1 MPIEIK
7 ILLAVL
13 GAILALLCVGIAIL
27 LIRTLRFKPAPALAE
42 EIEPVFVNSE
52 KATHDLAE
60 MIKCKTIS
68 NRDRSLEDEAE
79 FERFKALLPEL
90 FPLVF
95 KKCTAEYPTDRS
107 ILLHWK
113 GKKSDAPTVLMSHFD
128 VVSVVEEDWEKPAF
142 EGIIDKG
149 VLWGRGTLDTKGT
162 LNGALQAAEAL
173 MEEGFVPEND
183 IYFAFSGN
191 EEINGGGSPAIVD
204 LFEER
209 GITPGLVVDEG
220 GAVVEGVFPGVKQP
234 IALIG
239 ICEKGMLNV
248 KYTVKGGGGHSSSP
262 APHTPVGRLSKACC
276 KLENHPFKF
285 HLHPAARAMFDTLG
299 RHSTFLYRLIFAN
312 VKVFAPILDIYTR
325 LTGGE
330 FNATVR
336 TTTAFTMMEGSK
348 GVNVIPPVA
357 YMMSNHRLAPGDT
370 QESVMAEIKKVCEDE
385 HVKVERL
392 EGMDPSR
399 TSLTEGE
406 AFDRV
411 RDVVHKTWPEAL
423 VSPYPMVACSDS
435 RHWGRISDKVYRFS
449 AMALSKEER
458 GTIHGNNERIPLA
471 TIAKTVEFYIRLIKK
486 S

>member
-1 MPIEIK
+1 MKPEHILLI
-7 ILLAVL
+7 ILLAL
-13 GAILALLCVGIAIL
+13 AALLICGIAVM
-27 LIRTLRFKPAPALAE
+27 LIRALRFKPQVVEEE
-42 EIEPVFVNSE
+42 EIEPIFVNSE

-60 MIKCKTIS
+60 MIKCRTIS

-79 FERFKALLPEL
+79 FDKFKALLPEL
-90 FPLVF
+90 FPTVF
-95 KKCTAEYPTDRS
+95 KKCTQEYPTDRS

-113 GKKSDAPTVLMSHFD
+113 GRKSENPTVLMSHFD

-142 EGIIDKG
+142 EGIIENG
-149 VLWGRGTLDTKGT
+149 VLWGRGALDTKGT

-173 MEEGFVPEND
+173 MSEGFVPEND

-220 GAVVEGVFPGVKQP
+220 GAVVENVFPGVKQP
-234 IALIG
+234 AALIG
-239 ICEKGMLNV
+239 VCEKGMLNV
-248 KYTVKGGGGHSSSP
+248 QYTVKGGGGHSSSP

-285 HLHPAARAMFDTLG
+285 RISPAALAMFDTMG

-312 VKVFAPILDIYTR
+312 VDVFAPVLDLYTR

-357 YMMSNHRLAPGDT
+357 KMMSNHRLAPGDT
-370 QESVMAEIKKVCEDE
+370 QEMILAEIKKVCEDE

-392 EGMDPSR
+392 EGNDPSR
-399 TSLTEGE
+399 ISVMEGE
-406 AFDRV
+406 GYDRV
-411 RDVVHKTWPEAL
+411 RDVVHKTWPEAI

-471 TIAKTVEFYIRLIKK
+471 TIAKTVEFYVRLIKK

>member
-1 MPIEIK
+1 MTPELK

-13 GAILALLCVGIAIL
+13 GALFLLLLVGIAIL
-27 LIRTLRFKPAPALAE
+27 LIRALRFKPAPAQVE
-42 EIEPVFVNSE
+42 EVEPVFVNSE

-60 MIKCKTIS
+60 MLKCRTIS
-68 NRDRSLEDEAE
+68 ERDRADEDEAE
-79 FERFKALLPEL
+79 FTRFIELLPQL
-90 FPLVF
+90 FPVVYG
-95 KKCTAEYPTDRS
+95 KCTVEYPTDRS

-113 GKKSDAPTVLMSHFD
+113 GKRADAPTVLMSHFD

-149 VLWGRGTLDTKGT
+149 VLWGRGALDTKGT
-162 LNGALQAAEAL
+162 LNGALQAAESLIAS
-173 MEEGFVPEND
+173 GFVPEND

-220 GAVVEGVFPGVKQP
+220 GAVVENVFPGVTQP

-248 KYTVKGGGGHSSSP
+248 QYTVKGGGGHSSSP
-262 APHTPVGRLSKACC
+262 APHTPIGRLSKACC
-276 KLENHPFKF
+276 KLENHPFKYT
-285 HLHPAARAMFDTLG
+285 LSPAAKAMFDTLG
-299 RHSTFLYRLIFAN
+299 RHSTFLYRFLFAN
-312 VKVFAPILDIYTR
+312 VKVFAPLLDVFTR

-330 FNATVR
+330 LNAIVR

-357 YMMSNHRLAPGDT
+357 YMRSNHRLVPGDT
-370 QESVMAEIKKVCEDE
+370 EEKILAEIKKVCEDE

-392 EGMDPSR
+392 EGNNPSR
-399 TSLTEGE
+399 ISLTEGE

-411 RDVVHKTWPEAL
+411 KSAVSKTWPEAL

-471 TIAKTVEFYIRLIKK
+471 TIAKTVEFYIRLIKR